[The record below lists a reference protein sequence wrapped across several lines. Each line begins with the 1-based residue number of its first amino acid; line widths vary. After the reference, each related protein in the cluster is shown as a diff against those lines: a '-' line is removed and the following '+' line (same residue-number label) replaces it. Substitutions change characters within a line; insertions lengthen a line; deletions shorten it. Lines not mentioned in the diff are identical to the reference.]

1 MSFLLGGETE
11 ALEKGGDL
19 ALRQIWGLNPVPS
32 DHQPG
37 GFSHPKECIKSL
49 HFSVAKQMPGLCE
62 PLHSLAQLPTR
73 VVVFDVIA
81 RDLSFICSSKM
92 H

>member
-1 MSFLLGGETE
+1 MSFLLGGETRAPGE
-11 ALEKGGDL
+11 GGGDL
-19 ALRQIWGLNPVPS
+19 ALRQIWSLNPVPS

-37 GFSHPKECIKSL
+37 GFLIQECVKVTLFLS
-49 HFSVAKQMPGLCE
+49 SKAMPGLCE
-62 PLHSLAQLPTR
+62 PLHSLAQLPIR

-81 RDLSFICSSKM
+81 RDLTFVCSSKM